1 MIKHVVMFKF
11 KDEAKGKTKEENVKI
26 AKDMILDLKQSID
39 VLKFM
44 EVGINSKEADNNN
57 YDLVLI
63 SEFDTIQD
71 LKEYAVHQEHI
82 KVVNFIKEVV
92 ETRSCVDYKM

>member
-11 KDEAKGKTKEENVKI
+11 KDEAKGRTKEENVQI
-26 AKDMILDLKQSID
+26 AKNMILDLKKSIN

-82 KVVNFIKEVV
+82 KVVNFIKEVI

>member
-11 KDEAKGKTKEENVKI
+11 KDEAKGRTKEENVQI
-26 AKDMILDLKQSID
+26 AKNMILNLKQSID
-39 VLKFM
+39 VLRFM

-57 YDLVLI
+57 YDLVLN
-63 SEFDTIQD
+63 SEFDTIQH